1 MSREDFI
8 NFSGFTQPGR
18 LSLPRASTSSS
29 SSASGD
35 VNAQGGMLPIA
46 NIGRIMQR
54 GMPEKRRTI
63 NRDGLIWSMGM
74 VSFEDYVEPLKL

>member
-1 MSREDFI
+1 MRRGSTARGVPARLGLADLSSMLES
-8 NFSGFTQPGR
+8 SGGAKERF
-18 LSLPRASTSSS
+18 
-29 SSASGD
+29 
-35 VNAQGGMLPIA
+35 LPIV

-54 GMPEKRRTI
+54 SVPEKRRTI